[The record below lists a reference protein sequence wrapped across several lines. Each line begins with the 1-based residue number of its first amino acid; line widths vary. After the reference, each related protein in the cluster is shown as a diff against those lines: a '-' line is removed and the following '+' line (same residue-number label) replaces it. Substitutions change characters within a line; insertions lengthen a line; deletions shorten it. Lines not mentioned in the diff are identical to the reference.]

1 MRARPLPPELREAPF
16 SVTRSDELGIPR
28 GRLRARDLSA
38 PHHCVRTAVSAST
51 CFERCLAFA
60 ARMPASQVFSH
71 ATAAQLWGIPVP
83 RAVERG
89 PLHVSAVKGREPR
102 VPGVIG
108 HRIRP
113 ERVQLTVARG
123 LPAVSACDSWCQ
135 LATALS
141 HDDLV
146 AAGDRLLGWPR
157 PLVSVDELDAAI
169 ERHRG
174 GRGTI
179 ARDAARLDMRPGSA
193 SRRET
198 LLRVRILSAGFPE
211 PELNAP
217 IALGAGGTAHGDL
230 VFRRYGV
237 LLEYDGEQHRED
249 DEQFHRDVER
259 LNDLA
264 ADGWIVVRI
273 GRRLPP
279 ARAIDQ
285 LERAL
290 RSRGWRGVH
299 AS

>member
-1 MRARPLPPELREAPF
+1 MRVRPLPPELRTAPF
-16 SVTRSDELGIPR
+16 SVRQSDELGVPR
-28 GRLRARDLSA
+28 HRLRARDLSA
-38 PHHCVRTAVSAST
+38 PHHGVRTAVPPST
-51 CFERCLAFA
+51 YVERCGAFA

-71 ATAAQLWGIPVP
+71 ATAALLWGIPLP
-83 RAVERG
+83 RALERG
-89 PLHVSAVKGREPR
+89 PLHVAALEGREPR

-113 ERVQLTVARG
+113 ERVEIAVARG
-123 LPAVSACDSWCQ
+123 LQAVSACDSWCQ

-157 PLVSVDELDAAI
+157 PLVSIDELSAAI

-174 GRGTI
+174 GRGTV
-179 ARDAARLDMRPGSA
+179 ARDAARIDMRPRSA

-198 LLRVRILSAGFPE
+198 RLRLRVLRSGFPE

-217 IALGAGGTAHGDL
+217 IALGAGRTTHGDL

-237 LLEYDGEQHRED
+237 LLEYDGEQHRVD
-249 DEQFHRDVER
+249 DVQFHRDVER

-264 ADGWIVVRI
+264 ADGWIVIRI
-273 GRRLPP
+273 GRRLPL
-279 ARAIDQ
+279 ARAFDQ

-290 RSRGWRGVH
+290 RSRGWRGVG